1 MKIEQA
7 ENGFVVTKSNGDLYI
22 YKTLREMADDIE
34 GRTYT
39 PVPAPEPVINK
50 GTVYAADKN
59 ANHLSQVKRLAERG
73 YKIDAIKEL
82 RSIYSPKLGLKEAKE
97 LVESMVIC

>member
-1 MKIEQA
+1 MQTLSDRTAGAWRPSPGAVYPALSQLEDEGLIEAFDNDGQKA
-7 ENGFVVTKSNGDLYI
+7 FRLTEVGKQ
-22 YKTLREMADDIE
+22 EA
-34 GRTYT
+34 
-39 PVPAPEPVINK
+39 
-50 GTVYAADKN
+50 
-59 ANHLSQVKRLAERG
+59 SQVKRLAERG